1 MKPFYDFRM
10 KRILLA
16 IILGIGVLGFAQP
29 SREKTKEIIKEQ
41 IVDKIKNYNP
51 ADLIPYSKDG
61 KKWALMDVKSRKI
74 LTDFMLNEPSTFNS
88 ELNVSINVGERE
100 RVMSINTKYD
110 ISPFLV
116 VCSMKSEILEVK
128 ETDELGFQVDE
139 KGRMT
144 AYNKDYK
151 YISNPILYKGV
162 YYAIVAYEK
171 DERSDFGGVK
181 VLINQKGKERKGFR
195 FREVGDTYYKDK
207 KTGEN
212 VFYVEYFNGK
222 KGFVTIS
229 RKRKLYGE
237 LMNSIDP
244 SDVLGYSVQK
254 DGESTDEIKKSGV
267 VDITTQEWV
276 IKPQE
281 KYKIY
286 DIVYTSLEEI
296 NFLTVRDRN
305 KATVYF
311 LATDKSGQHFVLDI
325 NGKPILPKE

>member
-1 MKPFYDFRM
+1 M

-16 IILGIGVLGFAQP
+16 VMLGIGVLGFAQP

-41 IVDKIKNYNP
+41 IVDKIKGYKP
-51 ADLIPYSKDG
+51 TDLVPYSKDG

-74 LTDFMLNEPSTFNS
+74 LTDFILNEPSIFNP
-88 ELNVSINVGERE
+88 ELNVNINVGERE

-139 KGRMT
+139 QGRMT

-151 YISNPILYKGV
+151 YTSNPILYKGE
-162 YYAIVAYEK
+162 YYIIITKK
-171 DERSDFGGVK
+171 DK
-181 VLINQKGKERKGFR
+181 TNVLINQKGVEQEDFR
-195 FREVGDTYYKDK
+195 FRVMVDTDYKDK
-207 KTGEN
+207 KTGKN
-212 VFYVEYFNGK
+212 VFYVEDFKGK
-222 KGFVTIS
+222 KGFVTMS
-229 RKRKLYGE
+229 RKKKLYGE
-237 LMNSIDP
+237 LMNNIEYSFF
-244 SDVLGYSVQK
+244 GYNIQNDSENIK
-254 DGESTDEIKKSGV
+254 KIKKSGV
-267 VDITTQEWV
+267 IDLVTQKWV

-286 DIVYTSLEEI
+286 EIVYTSLEEI
-296 NFLTVRDRN
+296 GILTAEDRN

-311 LATDKSGQHFVLDI
+311 LATDQSGRHFVLDI
-325 NGKPILPKE
+325 KGKPILPKK